1 VSEHLLVLH
10 PRDPTY
16 APADMR
22 KLASV
27 LGGIGFVGDALDA
40 SAGHYAA
47 GQDFLRLITFLGCSP
62 VVNLGGAARG
72 PECRVRLPTP
82 LAAPRFL
89 FGANTKPPR
98 CPACRSALE
107 KGIALGSAWERDN
120 GTTVVCPRCGAQ
132 TPVHL
137 LDWRR
142 AAAFTKI
149 SIELTGIHESEAVP
163 AEALLAGLESAS
175 GVSWD
180 YCYLRR
186 D

>member
-1 VSEHLLVLH
+1 VPEHLLVLH
-10 PRDPTY
+10 PRDPAY
-16 APADMR
+16 APANMEN
-22 KLASV
+22 LASM
-27 LGGIGFVGDALDA
+27 LGDIGFIGEALDA
-40 SAGHYAA
+40 LAGHYAA

-62 VVNLGGAARG
+62 VVNLGRAERG

-89 FGANTKPPR
+89 YGANTKPPR
-98 CPACRSALE
+98 CPACRGAL
-107 KGIALGSAWERDN
+107 GTDTALGSVWERDS
-120 GTTVVCPRCGAQ
+120 GTTRVCPRCGAQ

-142 AAAFTKI
+142 TAAFVKT
-149 SIELTGIHESEAVP
+149 SIEITGIHESEAVP
-163 AEALLAGLESAS
+163 AEALLAALKSAS
-175 GVSWD
+175 GVDWD